1 MIIYSISTA
10 IAEELE
16 ERWVQFMRDD
26 QIPLIMQTELFLD
39 YRFSRVITAQ
49 GTDVTYNL
57 QLRCEGHAQLSQFRG
72 KHELPL
78 QKIEYQNFEGK
89 YASFQ
94 SVLEQVDEGS

>member
-10 IAEELE
+10 LE
-16 ERWVQFMRDD
+16 EGLEDSWVKFMKEDH
-26 QIPLIMQTELFLD
+26 IPIIMQTGLFVD

-57 QLRCEGHAQLSQFRG
+57 QLRCKGHAELSQFRG
-72 KHELPL
+72 LHELSL

-89 YASFQ
+89 YAAFQ